1 MAEPLSSVASVIAV
15 AACVA
20 DSAKFLF
27 HFFHEVS
34 RVPENIRH
42 LLTALKSLHIT
53 LTTLQECGKR
63 LDPNWQFSPQFQQRL
78 GECLSQ
84 LEIWSN
90 KVSKID
96 NDLDKRGTTHNRW
109 DCKTRRSWQKIKWL
123 TAGKHD
129 LNHFLEMVKLYH
141 AEFSLELLT
150 LLM

>member
-1 MAEPLSSVASVIAV
+1 MTELLSSAASVIAV

-27 HFFHEVS
+27 KTFHEVS

-42 LLTALKSLHIT
+42 LLTALKLLHIT
-53 LTTLQECGKR
+53 LITLQECGKR
-63 LDPNWQFSPQFQQRL
+63 LDAKWQFAPQFQQRL
-78 GECLSQ
+78 NECLSQ

-90 KVSKID
+90 KVSVID
-96 NDLDKRGTTHNRW
+96 NDLDKRGTTHHKW
-109 DCKTRRSWQKIKWL
+109 DRKTRRSWQKIKWL

-129 LNHFLEMVKLYH
+129 LNHLLEMVKLYH